1 MLDYPYFK
9 LIAIDLSKQELLDA
23 GPKAMQQIIFT
34 RNLNRDGNTQTFL
47 IIEEAKKKQF
57 KIFQRK
63 PWKYFDLILFE
74 YNINIK

>member
-47 IIEEAKKKQF
+47 IIEEAKKNSFRFF
-57 KIFQRK
+57 KGNRGSI
-63 PWKYFDLILFE
+63 LILFCL
-74 YNINIK
+74 NIILI

>member
-47 IIEEAKKKQF
+47 IIEEAKKKTVLDF
-57 KIFQRK
+57 SKETVEVF
-63 PWKYFDLILFE
+63 WSYFVWI
-74 YNINIK
+74 

>member
-47 IIEEAKKKQF
+47 IIEEATKKNSLRFF
-57 KIFQRK
+57 KGNRGSI
-63 PWKYFDLILFE
+63 LILFCL
-74 YNINIK
+74 NIILI